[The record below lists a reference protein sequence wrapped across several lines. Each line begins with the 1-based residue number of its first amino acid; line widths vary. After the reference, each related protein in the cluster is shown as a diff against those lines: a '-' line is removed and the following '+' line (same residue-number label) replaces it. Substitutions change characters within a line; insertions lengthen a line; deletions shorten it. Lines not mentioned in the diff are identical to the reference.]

1 MKRLCITLVGLMFL
15 ATASVAKGR
24 KTYDRGIKTS
34 TFMPKGSK
42 VGGISFNYFK
52 IDADDYDFLILDG
65 IDAKGYTFS
74 VSPHFAYTFK
84 DDIAIGVKGSFRRS
98 YANIQGMDVSL
109 GDDLSFE
116 MDHWRTM
123 SNSFRGAVFLRTY
136 MSLFGSKVVGFYND
150 VELSYTYGRTKTL
163 NHTGNDLDGSF
174 QVNHGIRIGAR
185 PGLAVFV
192 RNNMAV
198 DVNLDVAG
206 LSFNWKEQ
214 TRNQVEKG
222 TYFKSSANFQL
233 NILSVGIG
241 ITTYF

>member
-1 MKRLCITLVGLMFL
+1 MKQLCIMLVGLICL
-15 ATASVAKGR
+15 ASPAGGKVI

-34 TFMPKGSK
+34 TFMPKGAK
-42 VGGISFNYFK
+42 VAGISFNYFK

-74 VSPHFAYTFK
+74 VSPNFAYTIK
-84 DDIAIGVKGSFRRS
+84 NDIAIGVKGSFRRS
-98 YANIQGMDVSL
+98 YANIGNMDVSL
-109 GDDLSFE
+109 GDDMSFA
-116 MDHWRTM
+116 MDHWRTV
-123 SNSFRGAVFLRTY
+123 SNSFRGTVFLRTY

-150 VELSYTYGRTKTL
+150 LELSYTYGRSKTL
-163 NHTGNDLDGSF
+163 NHTGDDLDGAF
-174 QVNHGIRIGAR
+174 QISHGLRIGAR

-192 RNNMAV
+192 RNNLAV

-222 TYFKSSANFQL
+222 TYFKSSANVQI
-233 NILSVGIG
+233 NILSIGIG
-241 ITTYF
+241 ITSYF

>member
-1 MKRLCITLVGLMFL
+1 MKQLCIMLVGLMLL
-15 ATASVAKGR
+15 ASPAEAKKH
-24 KTYDRGIKTS
+24 KTFDRGIKTS
-34 TFMPKGSK
+34 VFMPKGAK
-42 VGGISFNYFK
+42 VAGVSFNYFK
-52 IDADDYDFLILDG
+52 LDMDDFDFLILDG

-74 VSPHFAYTFK
+74 ISPHFAYTVK
-84 DDIAIGVKGSFRRS
+84 NDIAIGAKGSFRRS
-98 YANIQGMDVSL
+98 YANIGNIDVSL
-109 GDDLSFE
+109 GDDMSFE
-116 MDHWRTM
+116 MDHWRMM
-123 SNSFRGAVFLRTY
+123 SNSFRGSVFLRTY

-150 VELSYTYGRTKTL
+150 VELSYSYGRSKTL
-163 NHTGNDLDGSF
+163 NHTGDDLDGAF
-174 QVNHGIRIGAR
+174 QVNHGLRIGAR

-192 RNNMAV
+192 RNNLAV

-241 ITTYF
+241 ITSYF